1 MKFKCVNL
9 NTILRDIYD
18 ERNKGLNIRKDIYES
33 NYENFKKDNIK
44 KLKKISYAMGI
55 DISNYKINKNYEIP
69 EIVGDVFKVYLTEN
83 SGKNTFISKIINKKF
98 EDISYEEKKK
108 FIRKVT
114 KKLQETGKYDE
125 KNLIEFESCKI
136 IEIENSVILKNSIDN
151 IIKNSSNLIE
161 ERCRKFLEFNEKNG
175 LLIVNDKIHEIF
187 SYDFNK
193 EIVDMKNSDNMLYI
207 DILNYDEKQIL
218 LNHLYKMIEDTINNW
233 ERLIRIA
240 NEEKH
245 IEQDNEIDEEF
256 FYNKEYK
263 PKFQT
268 PRELLDIAIEI
279 YNDELIRGFQKKN
292 EISDDFDMKL
302 IMEELKRELEE
313 KNKN

>member
-114 KKLQETGKYDE
+114 KKLQETGKYD
-125 KNLIEFESCKI
+125 KKI
-136 IEIENSVILKNSIDN
+136 
-151 IIKNSSNLIE
+151 
-161 ERCRKFLEFNEKNG
+161 
-175 LLIVNDKIHEIF
+175 
-187 SYDFNK
+187 
-193 EIVDMKNSDNMLYI
+193 
-207 DILNYDEKQIL
+207 
-218 LNHLYKMIEDTINNW
+218 
-233 ERLIRIA
+233 
-240 NEEKH
+240 
-245 IEQDNEIDEEF
+245 
-256 FYNKEYK
+256 
-263 PKFQT
+263 
-268 PRELLDIAIEI
+268 
-279 YNDELIRGFQKKN
+279 
-292 EISDDFDMKL
+292 
-302 IMEELKRELEE
+302 
-313 KNKN
+313 